1 MKLLLD
7 THIFIWWADQPE
19 RLSPDALS
27 ALEDEANELL
37 LSVASVWEMQIK
49 IQLGKL
55 KLSLPLKELVK
66 NQQETNDLTVSPVAL
81 PHVLALDALP
91 FHHKDPFDR
100 LLIAQSIAEGLTIVT
115 ADSQFSAY
123 SVTCCSDQRNGQF
136 CAPFLWLLF
145 KLKARHFHLDIRA
158 GVGIAHAVQGDVY
171 RQGLVGCELGLSTGN
186 YHDGALFHRL
196 SIIVDN
202 SAAYLESGQSLSG

>member
-1 MKLLLD
+1 MRLLLD

-19 RLSPDALS
+19 RLSPAALS
-27 ALEDEANELL
+27 ALEDGANELV

-55 KLSLPLKELVK
+55 KLSLPLKEIVK

-81 PHVLALDALP
+81 THVLALDVLP

-100 LLIAQSIAEGLTIVT
+100 LLIAQSIEEQLTIVT

-123 SVTCCSDQRNGQF
+123 SVE
-136 CAPFLWLLF
+136 LL
-145 KLKARHFHLDIRA
+145 
-158 GVGIAHAVQGDVY
+158 Q
-171 RQGLVGCELGLSTGN
+171 
-186 YHDGALFHRL
+186 
-196 SIIVDN
+196 
-202 SAAYLESGQSLSG
+202 

>member
-19 RLSPDALS
+19 KLSPAALS

-55 KLSLPLKELVK
+55 KLSLPLKDLVK

-81 PHVLALDALP
+81 PHVLALGALP

-100 LLIAQSIAEGLTIVT
+100 LLIAQSIEEDLTLVS

-123 SVTCCSDQRNGQF
+123 SIK
-136 CAPFLWLLF
+136 LL
-145 KLKARHFHLDIRA
+145 
-158 GVGIAHAVQGDVY
+158 Q
-171 RQGLVGCELGLSTGN
+171 
-186 YHDGALFHRL
+186 
-196 SIIVDN
+196 
-202 SAAYLESGQSLSG
+202 

>member
-7 THIFIWWADQPE
+7 THIFIWWADHPE
-19 RLSPDALS
+19 KLSPAALS
-27 ALEDEANELL
+27 ALEDETNELV

-66 NQQETNDLTVSPVAL
+66 NQQDTNNLTVSPVAL

-100 LLIAQSIAEGLTIVT
+100 LLIAQSIEEGLTLVT

-123 SVTCCSDQRNGQF
+123 SIK
-136 CAPFLWLLF
+136 LL
-145 KLKARHFHLDIRA
+145 
-158 GVGIAHAVQGDVY
+158 Q
-171 RQGLVGCELGLSTGN
+171 
-186 YHDGALFHRL
+186 
-196 SIIVDN
+196 
-202 SAAYLESGQSLSG
+202 

>member
-7 THIFIWWADQPE
+7 THIFIWWADDPE
-19 RLSPDALS
+19 KLSAAALS

-55 KLSLPLKELVK
+55 KLSLPLRELIK

-81 PHVLALDALP
+81 THVLALEALP

-100 LLIAQSIAEGLTIVT
+100 LLIAQSIEEDLTLVT

-123 SVTCCSDQRNGQF
+123 SVK
-136 CAPFLWLLF
+136 LL
-145 KLKARHFHLDIRA
+145 
-158 GVGIAHAVQGDVY
+158 Q
-171 RQGLVGCELGLSTGN
+171 
-186 YHDGALFHRL
+186 
-196 SIIVDN
+196 
-202 SAAYLESGQSLSG
+202 

>member
-19 RLSPDALS
+19 KLSPAALC

-66 NQQETNDLTVSPVAL
+66 NQQETNDLTVSPIAL
-81 PHVLALDALP
+81 MHVLTLDALP

-100 LLIAQSIAEGLTIVT
+100 LVIAQSISEGLTVSPQIRS
-115 ADSQFSAY
+115 SQ
-123 SVTCCSDQRNGQF
+123 
-136 CAPFLWLLF
+136 P
-145 KLKARHFHLDIRA
+145 I
-158 GVGIAHAVQGDVY
+158 
-171 RQGLVGCELGLSTGN
+171 
-186 YHDGALFHRL
+186 RL
-196 SIIVDN
+196 SCWNNDGEMT
-202 SAAYLESGQSLSG
+202 ATL